1 VNKLLIIGVVVSVT
15 IMATVVIMIKILMWA
30 IEIIFDRKCTV
41 WMKPQGE
48 FFLSRISPAAIAVAI
63 TIAPEAAF
71 MTS

>member
-15 IMATVVIMIKILMWA
+15 IMTTVVIMIKILMWA
-30 IEIIFDRKCTV
+30 IEIIFDRKGTV

-48 FFLSRISPAAIAVAI
+48 FFFRISPAAIAVAI